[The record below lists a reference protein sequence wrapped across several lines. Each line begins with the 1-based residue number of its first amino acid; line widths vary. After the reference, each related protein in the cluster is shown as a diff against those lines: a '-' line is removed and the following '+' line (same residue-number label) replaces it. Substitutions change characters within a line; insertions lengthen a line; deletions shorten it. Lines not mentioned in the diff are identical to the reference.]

1 MSPGTNGIFDN
12 KHPFVLF
19 PPSCLL
25 HFFKPMR
32 TVLSS
37 TAVTAFATWYHH
49 HNRDKVLVEQS
60 LAHLTPR
67 ALRTLDDDRSWAK
80 NNEEDGTTISKEE
93 RHTVWALAGIRQWM
107 YGYLRKYAALEE
119 YGPEQIKAAL
129 PYYTLPD
136 HLCSKPWHTNDT
148 ASPGRGTRRWNI

>member
-1 MSPGTNGIFDN
+1 
-12 KHPFVLF
+12 
-19 PPSCLL
+19 
-25 HFFKPMR
+25 MR